1 MTNWRKVKQA
11 PNGELYTSESA
22 SQTSCVRWFRTVY
35 PKLWRHI
42 FSIPNGAKIGG
53 HVTKRGFPVMA
64 AILKGEGMTEGV
76 ADLMLALPRSGFH
89 GLFIEMKTPVGSLS
103 ADQREFLESMSSEE
117 YAVAVFKSQSEF
129 ERDVVAYLEGRFV
142 QSPVWMKKRDLKKST
157 KKTGEVLPG

>member
-42 FSIPNGAKIGG
+42 FAIPNGAKIGG

-103 ADQREFLESMSSEE
+103 PDQREFLELMSSVG
-117 YAVAVFKSQSEF
+117 YAVAVFKSQSQF
-129 ERDVVAYLEGRFV
+129 ETDVTAYMEKRFV
-142 QSPVWMKKRDLKKST
+142 QTPVWQRKRAVKNTAK
-157 KKTGEVLPG
+157 